1 MRRLLERHEYSFAPL
16 SQKVIFHLPVTL
28 PQVLLITNLA
38 DQVLIYQFNHQ
49 GKGGTLV
56 GQELTLEYNTTS
68 MEPSDHLQVFFEPL
82 DDPTE
87 KLLKDILI
95 VLKETRELLRDMREA
110 LLALH

>member
-28 PQVLLITNLA
+28 PQILLITNLA

-56 GQELTLEYNTTS
+56 GQELTLEYNTTG
-68 MEPSDHLQVFFEPL
+68 MEPSDQIQIFFEPF
-82 DDPTE
+82 DTPT
-87 KLLKDILI
+87 
-95 VLKETRELLRDMREA
+95 EA
-110 LLALH
+110 LLTRIAATLDRIEAAQREVAEAVLALR